1 MMHFLCFSYLRKA
14 CWAGLLK
21 NIIFL
26 QWQNIAAVNVQLY
39 DLGGCKA
46 MHKGFIANH
55 TPDKSPKMFEF
66 VQNWQSVFVFSRG
79 PYRLRWNGS
88 GIQFWQRF
96 FIFLRCVLNIVCVG
110 TGREYLDPDPC

>member
-55 TPDKSPKMFEF
+55 TPDKSPKIFDF

-88 GIQFWQRF
+88 TVLAKILHF
-96 FIFLRCVLNIVCVG
+96 FTLRIVCVG
-110 TGREYLDPDPC
+110 TGREYLDPDQC

>member
-1 MMHFLCFSYLRKA
+1 MMHSLCFSYLRKA

-55 TPDKSPKMFEF
+55 SLE
-66 VQNWQSVFVFSRG
+66 VN
-79 PYRLRWNGS
+79 
-88 GIQFWQRF
+88 
-96 FIFLRCVLNIVCVG
+96 
-110 TGREYLDPDPC
+110 